1 MARQNLDDLRRA
13 RKAAADTMAAVAA
26 RIGALEAAET
36 PDAAA
41 LEAETAAFAAAEAA
55 FAKADAAVTRAAAVE
70 AAQAAAA
77 QGDGAGAGSGTGAA
91 GADAVPAIAAD
102 PAHRGVAAGFMVQAL
117 ARTKGDR
124 DKAAR
129 LLEAEGHGAISAAL
143 SGASEGAGGVTI
155 PRPQAAELI
164 EMLRARVVVRAS
176 GARTLPMPAGEMRHA
191 KQMGSAVA
199 AYAAENAA
207 IAPSQPSFD
216 KIDQSF
222 KKLVG
227 MVPIGNSLLR
237 HSGVA
242 MAQLV
247 RDDLLKVMALREDL
261 AFLRGD
267 GSADTPKGL
276 RHWMLPANWTAAP
289 VAATPAAAE
298 AAIRRAVSLV
308 EDADVGMVSPGWI
321 MRASTKNWLASL
333 KDANGNPLFPSIGA
347 SAQLMGFPIRTS
359 SQIPDNLG
367 AGGDETEI
375 YFGDFDEA
383 MIGDSMA
390 LVVGSSTD
398 ASFVDGNGATVS
410 AFQNDLTLMR
420 AISEHDF
427 APAHDEAF
435 AGFNASGWT
444 L

>member
-36 PDAAA
+36 PDTAA

-77 QGDGAGAGSGTGAA
+77 QGDGAVAGSGTGAA
-91 GADAVPAIAAD
+91 GADAVPAVASD

-222 KKLVG
+222 KKLLG

-276 RHWMLPANWTAAP
+276 RHWMLPANWSAAP

-308 EDADVGMVSPGWI
+308 EDADVGMVAPGWI

-333 KDANGNPLFPSIGA
+333 KDPNGNPLFPSIGA

-359 SQIPDNLG
+359 SQRRAARRGATRLVHDSATMATLAFLLGFSPEEADRSPTHSPGRLALRDIPEQLG
-367 AGGDETEI
+367 A
-375 YFGDFDEA
+375 A
-383 MIGDSMA
+383 P
-390 LVVGSSTD
+390 SSA
-398 ASFVDGNGATVS
+398 ASSSGISPPSSSWPSS
-410 AFQNDLTLMR
+410 AR
-420 AISEHDF
+420 
-427 APAHDEAF
+427 P
-435 AGFNASGWT
+435 
-444 L
+444 

>member
-26 RIGALEAAET
+26 RIGALEAAEA

-41 LEAETAAFAAAEAA
+41 LETETAAFAAAEAA

-77 QGDGAGAGSGTGAA
+77 QGDGAGAGGGAGAA
-91 GADAVPAIAAD
+91 GADAVPAVASD

-191 KQMGSAVA
+191 KQVGSAVA

-222 KKLVG
+222 KKLLG

-276 RHWMLPANWTAAP
+276 RHWMLPANWSAAP

-298 AAIRRAVSLV
+298 AAIRRTVSLV

-359 SQIPDNLG
+359 SQRPARRAHTTGAARCRKRDSSTPSPRSG
-367 AGGDETEI
+367 AGP
-375 YFGDFDEA
+375 
-383 MIGDSMA
+383 SP
-390 LVVGSSTD
+390 
-398 ASFVDGNGATVS
+398 
-410 AFQNDLTLMR
+410 R
-420 AISEHDF
+420 
-427 APAHDEAF
+427 
-435 AGFNASGWT
+435 
-444 L
+444 